1 MRLEYFSHASCT
13 CLNRS
18 RRSTLQ
24 FGNGWTPSLYILEGT
39 GVSRFFGG
47 LHAIQNVSFHLE
59 DGEITALIGP
69 NGAGKTT
76 LFNCITG
83 FQKPTAG
90 SIKFM
95 GQEIA
100 GRSPNRICR
109 MGITRTF
116 QITRPFLNMTCLD
129 NVVVSAVFG
138 RSKPLSVR
146 EAREEALNVLNFVGL
161 EKKANVLGKG
171 ITLHERRSLEIAR
184 ALGAKPK
191 IVLFDEVMAGLNP
204 QETDEASKLIVK
216 VRDEFGVTL
225 FWVEHLMRAVMNVAE
240 RIIVL
245 QSGEKT
251 AEGTPQE
258 ISKNQDVID
267 AYLGEE
273 HVTQQ

>member
-1 MRLEYFSHASCT
+1 MH
-13 CLNRS
+13 
-18 RRSTLQ
+18 
-24 FGNGWTPSLYILEGT
+24 ILEGT

-90 SIKFM
+90 SIRFM

-138 RSKPLSVR
+138 RSKSIPVR
-146 EAREEALNVLNFVGL
+146 KAREEALKVLDFVGL
-161 EKKANVLGKG
+161 EKKADVLAKG
-171 ITLHERRSLEIAR
+171 ITLHERRRLEIAR

-191 IVLFDEVMAGLNP
+191 IVLFDEVMAGLTP

-258 ISKNQDVID
+258 VSRNQDVID

>member
-1 MRLEYFSHASCT
+1 MH
-13 CLNRS
+13 
-18 RRSTLQ
+18 
-24 FGNGWTPSLYILEGT
+24 ILEGR

-47 LHAIQNVSFHLE
+47 LHAIQNVSFYLE

-90 SIKFM
+90 SIKFL

-100 GRSPNRICR
+100 GRSPNRICK
-109 MGITRTF
+109 MGIARTF

-138 RSKPLSVR
+138 RSNAIPVWK
-146 EAREEALNVLNFVGL
+146 AREEALKVLDFAGL
-161 EKKANVLGKG
+161 GKKAHVLAKG

-191 IVLFDEVMAGLNP
+191 VVLFDEVMAGLNP
-204 QETDEASKLIVK
+204 QETNEASKFILK
-216 VRDEFGVTL
+216 VRDEFGVTI
-225 FWVEHLMRAVMNVAE
+225 FWVEHLMRPVMNVAE
-240 RIIVL
+240 KIIVL
-245 QSGEKT
+245 QSGEKK

-258 ISKNQDVID
+258 VSRNQDVID

>member
-1 MRLEYFSHASCT
+1 
-13 CLNRS
+13 
-18 RRSTLQ
+18 
-24 FGNGWTPSLYILEGT
+24 
-39 GVSRFFGG
+39 
-47 LHAIQNVSFHLE
+47 
-59 DGEITALIGP
+59 
-69 NGAGKTT
+69 
-76 LFNCITG
+76 
-83 FQKPTAG
+83 
-90 SIKFM
+90 
-95 GQEIA
+95 
-100 GRSPNRICR
+100 
-109 MGITRTF
+109 
-116 QITRPFLNMTCLD
+116 MTCLD

-138 RSKPLSVR
+138 RSKSIPVR
-146 EAREEALNVLNFVGL
+146 KAREEALKVLDFVGL
-161 EKKANVLGKG
+161 GNKADVLAKG
-171 ITLHERRSLEIAR
+171 ITLHERRRLEIAR

-258 ISKNQDVID
+258 VSRNQDVID